1 MRAVGNHSGR
11 ALVVALAVTAR
22 AAVAQQIPPS
32 IEFRVPKTPT
42 IAVSDSGAF
51 IVYEL
56 HVTNLTS
63 TPMRLRRVEVLDAD
77 KRSMVVSAL
86 ADSALLRAITRPAPV
101 IPVAQRTEIGAGL
114 RAYVYLWIP
123 VNRATAPTRPRID

>member
-1 MRAVGNHSGR
+1 MRAVAGVTGR
-11 ALVVALAVTAR
+11 AFVVALVATAR

-42 IAVSDSGAF
+42 ISVSDSGAF

-63 TPMRLRRVEVLDAD
+63 LPMRLRRVRCSAD
-77 KRSMVVSAL
+77 KQGGRVDA
-86 ADSALLRAITRPAPV
+86 R
-101 IPVAQRTEIGAGL
+101 G
-114 RAYVYLWIP
+114 
-123 VNRATAPTRPRID
+123 